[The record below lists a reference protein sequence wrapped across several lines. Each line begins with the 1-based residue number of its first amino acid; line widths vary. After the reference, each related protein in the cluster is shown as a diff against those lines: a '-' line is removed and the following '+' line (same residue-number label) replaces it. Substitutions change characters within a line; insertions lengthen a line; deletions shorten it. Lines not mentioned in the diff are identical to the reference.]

1 MIYWFF
7 KEVSVTR
14 TDLPKRFLTFLQ
26 TEKRNWR
33 KNVFY
38 VDYETTSNLVDLSK
52 IDFADYCTTIANYI
66 HHSGCDIVIYSDVFD
81 DLKINTDKIMRV
93 YLYPKKGEIGEQSY
107 NLTLCAD
114 TPNQSYNR
122 LIQYINEL

>member
-7 KEVSVTR
+7 KDVTINK

-33 KNVFY
+33 KDVFY

-52 IDFADYCTTIANYI
+52 VNFIDYCTILANFVNQ
-66 HHSGCDIVIYSDVFD
+66 SGCDIVICSDEVEE
-81 DLKINTDKIMRV
+81 LYITTDKIMKI
-93 YLYPKKGEIGEQSY
+93 YLYPKRDRIGEQSY
-107 NLTLCAD
+107 QLNLCID
-114 TPNQSYNR
+114 TPNQSFNK
-122 LIQYINEL
+122 LIQYINKL